1 MLHEGGLYRRI
12 RGMYLR
18 PNRRTLRGET
28 YEYWTLVDNQ
38 RTARGPRQRIVATLG
53 KAPGLDR
60 EERVGW
66 ERIGRILDGKSESA
80 PTLFDRGEEPPEWAH
95 VDIGSVQVERLRQ
108 FGNVYLALA
117 LWRRLH
123 LDELLDRLQGTG
135 REDVRW
141 SLMACVLAT
150 ARFCSPRSEL
160 AIAEHW
166 YGQTALDDLLGI
178 APEKI
183 NEDRLYRALDHLWPH
198 KDEVCRHLQTRYT
211 EWFGSDFDFLF
222 YDITSTYFE
231 GQALS
236 NEQARR
242 GYSRDN
248 RPDCAQVCIGLVVNR
263 DGLPV
268 AYELFDGNRAD
279 VTTFDEVVEIMER
292 KYGQARRIWVV
303 DRGMVSEENLA
314 ALRDRGA
321 RYIVGTPRSMLRRFE
336 SELTTSGWE
345 EVQPHVEVKILSH
358 PDYGTERF
366 VLCRSQGR
374 QRKEQAMLQRQMDRL
389 ENKLR
394 QIQRSVQAGR
404 LKSAAAAER
413 RIGRWM
419 GRYERAEQ
427 VFAVEV
433 LSDQGRATQV
443 RIERREAAQSWAQA
457 IHGHYLLRTNLPE
470 ESPAT
475 LWSTYMQLTQAEA
488 AFRITKSDLGLR
500 PVFHQKAHRVQAH
513 VFVCFLALAMW
524 KSLELWMKAKGLGT
538 CARRLVEE
546 MAEVRSLDVILPVK
560 DRSAVRLR
568 LVGRP
573 EQRLGILLQQLG
585 LPLPNR
591 GKRIAHVVEK
601 NHPQTP
607 QTLGNPKI

>member
-1 MLHEGGLYRRI
+1 M
-12 RGMYLR
+12 GMYLR
-18 PNRRTLRGET
+18 PNRRRVRGET
-28 YEYWTLVDNQ
+28 YEYWTLVDSR
-38 RTARGPRQRIVATLG
+38 RTAQGPRQRVIATLG

-66 ERIGRILDGKSESA
+66 ERIGRILDGKAEAQPSLFDSA
-80 PTLFDRGEEPPEWAH
+80 PVPPEWAW
-95 VDIGSVQVERLRQ
+95 VDVRAVQVERLRQ

-117 LWRRLH
+117 LWRRLQ
-123 LDELLDRLQGTG
+123 LDELLDRLQGLG
-135 REDVRW
+135 REEVRW
-141 SLMACVLAT
+141 SLMACVLT
-150 ARFCSPRSEL
+150 LARFCAPSSEL
-160 AIAEHW
+160 AIAERW
-166 YGQTALDDLLGI
+166 YGKTALDDLLGI
-178 APEKI
+178 GVDKI
-183 NEDRLYRALDHLWPH
+183 NDDRLYRALDHLLPH
-198 KDEVCRHLQTRYT
+198 KDEVCRHLQLRYT
-211 EWFGSDFDFLF
+211 EWFGSEFDFLF

-248 RPDCAQVCIGLVVNR
+248 RPDCAQICIGLVVNR

-279 VTTFDEVVEIMER
+279 VTTFEDVVEQMEC

-314 ALRDRGA
+314 ALRERGA

-336 SELTTSGWE
+336 GELSSAGWE
-345 EVQPHVEVKILSH
+345 QVQPQVEVKLLSD
-358 PDYGTERF
+358 PAGGSERF

-374 QRKEQAMLQRQMDRL
+374 QRKEQAILQRQMDRL
-389 ENKLR
+389 ESKLR
-394 QIQRSVQAGR
+394 QIQRSVRTGR
-404 LKSAAAAER
+404 LKSAATADR

-427 VFAVEV
+427 VFQVEV
-433 LSDQGRATQV
+433 LSEQGRASEV
-443 RIERREAAQSWAQA
+443 RIERRPAAQSWAQA
-457 IHGHYLLRTNLPE
+457 IHGHYLLRTNLTE
-470 ESPAT
+470 ESPAA

-500 PVFHQKAHRVQAH
+500 PVHHQKAHRVHAH
-513 VFVCFLALAMW
+513 VFVCFLALALW

-546 MAEVRSLDVILPVK
+546 MTEVRSLDVILPVK
-560 DRSAVRLR
+560 DRPSVRLR

-573 EQRLGILLQQLG
+573 EPHLAALLHQLG

-591 GKRIAHVVEK
+591 GKRIENVVEK
-601 NHPQTP
+601 NYPQRTES
-607 QTLGNPKI
+607 LENPDI